1 VDVTASASFETRLW
15 IGVLAAPLA
24 WVAAEGVG
32 YVTSARLCEAPVGM
46 LPSGNAARVVNVII
60 CGICLLVA
68 LAGLVVAIDNY
79 RRMRTGAANVP
90 FGRAE
95 FLSVGGVFASVVF
108 ASAIILFAIPALVVN
123 VCNHVR

>member
-1 VDVTASASFETRLW
+1 MTANTSFERRLW

-32 YVTSARLCEAPVGM
+32 YVSSARLCEAPVGV
-46 LPSGNAARVVNVII
+46 LRSAEQARVVNVII
-60 CGICLLVA
+60 CSICLLVA
-68 LAGLVVAIDNY
+68 LVGLAVAIDNY
-79 RRMRTGAANVP
+79 RRMRTAGANVP

-95 FLSVGGVFASVVF
+95 FLAVGGVFASAVF
-108 ASAIILFAIPALVVN
+108 ASAIILFAIPAMVVN

>member
-1 VDVTASASFETRLW
+1 VTADRPFETRLW

-32 YVTSARLCEAPVGM
+32 FVTSARLCEARPGIY
-46 LPSGNAARVVNVII
+46 PSANPALARVVNLIL

-79 RRMRTGAANVP
+79 RRTRSGASTVAI
-90 FGRAE
+90 GRAE
-95 FLSVGGVFASVVF
+95 FVSLGGVFASVIF
-108 ASAIILFAIPALVVN
+108 ASAIVLFAIPALVVN
-123 VCNHVR
+123 VCNQVR

>member
-1 VDVTASASFETRLW
+1 VDVTAGTSFERRLW

-32 YVTSARLCEAPVGM
+32 YVTSARLCEAPVGI
-46 LPSGNAARVVNVII
+46 LQSANPARVVNVII

-95 FLSVGGVFASVVF
+95 FLSAGGVFTSVVF

>member
-1 VDVTASASFETRLW
+1 MTASATFESRLW

-32 YVTSARLCEAPVGM
+32 YVTSARLCEAPVGI
-46 LPSGNAARVVNVII
+46 LPSGNPARVANVII

-68 LAGLVVAIDNY
+68 LAGLCVAIDNY
-79 RRMRTGAANVP
+79 RQMRSRAANVP

>member
-1 VDVTASASFETRLW
+1 MTASASFESRLW
-15 IGVLAAPLA
+15 IGVLAAPMA

-32 YVTSARLCEAPVGM
+32 YVTSARLCAAPVGM

-68 LAGLVVAIDNY
+68 LAGLLVAIDNY
-79 RRMRTGAANVP
+79 RRMRNVAANVP